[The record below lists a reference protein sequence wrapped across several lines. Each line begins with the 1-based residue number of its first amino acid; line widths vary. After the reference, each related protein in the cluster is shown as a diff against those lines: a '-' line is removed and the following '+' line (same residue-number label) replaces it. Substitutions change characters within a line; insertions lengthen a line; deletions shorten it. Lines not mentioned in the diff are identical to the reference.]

1 MISSEIDFM
10 VKKSHQGQK
19 RFLRLKGQ
27 FSTTTSEPS
36 ICPHSTIKTSK
47 HMRENLKELQ
57 RQRDDFSIKVGNF
70 SATLS
75 EIDKQIQQSENLQ
88 AELNSTLPQINRI

>member
-1 MISSEIDFM
+1 
-10 VKKSHQGQK
+10 
-19 RFLRLKGQ
+19 
-27 FSTTTSEPS
+27 
-36 ICPHSTIKTSK
+36 
-47 HMRENLKELQ
+47 MRENLKELQ